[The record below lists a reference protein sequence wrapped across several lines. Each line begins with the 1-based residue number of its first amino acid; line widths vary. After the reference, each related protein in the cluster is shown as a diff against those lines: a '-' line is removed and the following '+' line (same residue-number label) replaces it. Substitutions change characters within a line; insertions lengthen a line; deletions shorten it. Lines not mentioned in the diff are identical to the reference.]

1 MKPYILIFI
10 IILSSCSSSYHLKK
24 AIKKDDTILQ
34 ERTITDTLR
43 IETIDS
49 IPYIVNDTIRYT
61 YFKRF
66 TDTLIQ
72 TKYKYIQAPK
82 TRQETRLEYKRDVKY
97 NNQAARTERKRV
109 VSQRRVNVVTQKM
122 NKKIQNVKE
131 RTKRNVRLWISLI
144 LVALVVGFILGVI
157 VKFNKNKVQ
166 IL

>member
-1 MKPYILIFI
+1 MARLLILI

-24 AIKKDDTILQ
+24 AIKKDATILQ

-49 IPYIVNDTIRYT
+49 IPYTVNDTIRYT

-72 TKYKYIQAPK
+72 TKYKYIQSPK

-97 NNQAARTERKRV
+97 NNQEARTERLRV
-109 VSQRRVNVVTQKM
+109 RMQ
-122 NKKIQNVKE
+122 KKINIVASKMS
-131 RTKRNVRLWISLI
+131 KRLAQTELRSKGGWKLWILLI
-144 LVALVVGFILGVI
+144 LVGFIIGFI
-157 VKFNKNKVQ
+157 TKFIK
-166 IL
+166 I